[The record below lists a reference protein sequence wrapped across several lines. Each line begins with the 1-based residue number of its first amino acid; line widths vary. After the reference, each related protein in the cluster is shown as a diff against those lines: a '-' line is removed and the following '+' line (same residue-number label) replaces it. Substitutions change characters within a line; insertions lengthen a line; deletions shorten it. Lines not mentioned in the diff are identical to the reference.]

1 MEGKIKIS
9 EEEVKAMVRQS
20 VKSMLPFRCRITD
33 ISTRYSYSLDV
44 EVDYTDEI
52 EEVPEPYEKVADLF
66 HDDPPDEAA

>member
-44 EVDYTDEI
+44 EVDYTDEL
-52 EEVPEPYEKVADLF
+52 EVADGLTALF
-66 HDDPPDEAA
+66 HDDDPPDEAA